1 MGAVD
6 SRGYP
11 TEDYYRLYK
20 RIALGKPGIIM
31 NEITCISR
39 DGGYPNFV
47 YLDNDELISYHK
59 RLTEM
64 VHEVSNNETL
74 IGS

>member
-1 MGAVD
+1 MKNRYLRSSTAMGSVD

-31 NEITCISR
+31 NEITCIS
-39 DGGYPNFV
+39 
-47 YLDNDELISYHK
+47 
-59 RLTEM
+59 
-64 VHEVSNNETL
+64 
-74 IGS
+74 

>member
-1 MGAVD
+1 MGSVD

-31 NEITCISR
+31 NEITCIS
-39 DGGYPNFV
+39 
-47 YLDNDELISYHK
+47 
-59 RLTEM
+59 
-64 VHEVSNNETL
+64 
-74 IGS
+74 